1 MNDVIDRRAFCRRV
15 ERHGG
20 RIAESARR
28 NRLIIRIWRVDQ
40 GKEEW
45 RQHELCDR
53 CFRLWSAIEA
63 KAQMGGLIWRVQ
75 YSNCGLCLKAC

>member
-28 NRLIIRIWRVDQ
+28 DRLIIRIWRVDQ

-53 CFRLWSAIEA
+53 CFRLL
-63 KAQMGGLIWRVQ
+63 MGGECYR
-75 YSNCGLCLKAC
+75 G